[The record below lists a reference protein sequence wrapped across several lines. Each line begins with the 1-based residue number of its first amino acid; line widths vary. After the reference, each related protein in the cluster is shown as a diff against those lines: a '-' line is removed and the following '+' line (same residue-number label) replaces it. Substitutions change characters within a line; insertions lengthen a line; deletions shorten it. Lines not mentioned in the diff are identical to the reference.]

1 MAEPGKQQIGD
12 GQDNYGKAA
21 NEAHKAGKNIVDK

>member
-1 MAEPGKQQIGD
+1 MAEPGKQQMED

-21 NEAHKAGKNIVDK
+21 SEAQKSRQKHW